1 MISDKMQK
9 ALNDQMREEYFSSYL
24 YLSMAAYFHSRN
36 LDGFANWMMKQSDE
50 EKGHAMK
57 FYKYINEQQG
67 KVVLG
72 ALEKPQTD
80 WASPLAAFQ
89 DAYKHEQKITGLIH
103 NLTDMAMAEK
113 DHATHIFLH
122 WFVEEQVEE
131 ESNVSK
137 VVEMLKMVN
146 DHPQG
151 LLMLDRAL
159 GERK

>member
-9 ALNDQMREEYFSSYL
+9 ALNDQLREEYFSSYL

-57 FYKYINEQQG
+57 FYEYINEQQG

-103 NLTDMAMAEK
+103 SLTDMAMAEK